1 MYSQYFRPNIS
12 YLVIVGNI
20 NLDEA
25 KEVSNTYFKKW
36 KKKNVPI
43 SELVECNQPK
53 SNQVAFVHKE
63 GAVQS
68 TIKIT
73 YPINLTPGSKDDITC
88 KVMNSILGGGVFSGR
103 LMQNLREDKA
113 FTYGA
118 RSRLSSD
125 KFVGEFSAYADEV
138 TDSAVVEF
146 IYELNKMHTELVTV
160 KELDIIKNY
169 MTGSFS
175 RSLESPFRVAQ
186 LALNI
191 KMNDLDKDYYKNYLK
206 TLNSVSIKDIYTA
219 AQKYMKPNNCNI
231 VIVGNKDIAHKLE
244 VFDADKKITYYDFQ
258 GEIVNMEKKAIK
270 EGVTAESIIEK
281 YIEKLGGENNMNNW
295 KDVKLISDFE
305 ISGAPMKINLE
316 QGYKKPNNF
325 YMSMYAEMLG
335 ELQGMK
341 YNGTKASMSG
351 MQGDKVLSEDDIQ
364 KQIET
369 FVLFPILS
377 KNDLK
382 HKFELKGIESVEGKE
397 VYKLIR
403 TDKLGDE
410 KSMYFDVETGHLVK
424 EIFKKEGMV
433 NIVEYSNYST
443 YSNLVFPKNTSISV
457 TSEQGTQLLKSVLK
471 DVIINQ
477 GIEDSKFN

>member
-1 MYSQYFRPNIS
+1 
-12 YLVIVGNI
+12 
-20 NLDEA
+20 
-25 KEVSNTYFKKW
+25 
-36 KKKNVPI
+36 
-43 SELVECNQPK
+43 
-53 SNQVAFVHKE
+53 
-63 GAVQS
+63 
-68 TIKIT
+68 
-73 YPINLTPGSKDDITC
+73 
-88 KVMNSILGGGVFSGR
+88 
-103 LMQNLREDKA
+103 MQNLREDKA

-125 KFVGEFSAYADEV
+125 KFVGEFSAYADVRNEV

-316 QGYKKPNNF
+316 RGYKKPNNF

-377 KNDLK
+377 KNDLE